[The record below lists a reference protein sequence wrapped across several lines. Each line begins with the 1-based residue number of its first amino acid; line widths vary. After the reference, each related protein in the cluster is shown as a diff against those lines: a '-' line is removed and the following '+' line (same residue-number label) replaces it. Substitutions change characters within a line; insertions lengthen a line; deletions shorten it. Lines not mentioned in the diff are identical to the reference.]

1 MMGVELAKFL
11 IATGAGVFFL
21 LGALHLRI
29 TVADLKEPRKFAPA
43 KKELLPELME
53 TRIAM
58 RKDVKNFWLS
68 YLGFHFSHSVGVIFY
83 ALTVAYCG
91 LVRPDI
97 LSDVMVRV
105 AIVGFGAS
113 YVLMSRAFWFIIP
126 LAGSAIGVTL
136 IAVGMA
142 TLY

>member
-1 MMGVELAKFL
+1 MLGNWLA
-11 IATGAGVFFL
+11 AAGAFIFFL
-21 LGALHLRI
+21 LGALHLRM
-29 TVADLKEPRKFAPA
+29 TVADMKEPRRFVPA
-43 KKELLPELME
+43 KRELLRELQE
-53 TRIAM
+53 TRIAL
-58 RKDVKNFWLS
+58 RKDIKNFWLS
-68 YLGFHFSHSVGVIFY
+68 YLGFHFSHSVGVMFY

-97 LSDVMVRV
+97 LADMLVRV